1 MQKIISHL
9 STVALAAGLL
19 FSLSSCFRLYF
30 DQPQPKNGVLLS
42 SVPDE
47 LQGAW
52 CSEFDEKIQ
61 KDTTFIDHRG
71 MYHMKFDSLQMKFV
85 EESLFLSDTF
95 LLYQAGDY
103 YVTNGTDDGIWW
115 EINILHVQDNGD
127 IHIYYPSTAP
137 YFGKRCG
144 LRVDSIDQTYGRYGA
159 DSSEWIERTPLFK
172 KSLSMKNVL
181 QRNAVY
187 YSGQFRIKDI
197 KKVII
202 SDNLV
207 YNFRKDGTIVSPGE
221 LHMNSSSEDGME

>member
-1 MQKIISHL
+1 M
-9 STVALAAGLL
+9 
-19 FSLSSCFRLYF
+19 YF

-42 SVPDE
+42 SVPEE

-52 CSEFDEKIQ
+52 CSEYGGEMP
-61 KDTTFIDHRG
+61 KDTTFIDRRG
-71 MYHMKFDSLQMKFV
+71 MYHLKFDSVAMKYV

-95 LLYQAGDY
+95 LLYRAGDY
-103 YVTNGTDDGIWW
+103 YVTNATDDGKWW
-115 EINILHVQDNGD
+115 EINILHVQTNGD
-127 IHIYYPSTAP
+127 ILIYYPSTAP

-159 DSSEWIERTPLFK
+159 DSSDWIERTPLFK

-202 SDNLV
+202 PDNLV
-207 YNFRKDGTIVSPGE
+207 YNFRKDGIIVSPGE
-221 LHMNSSSEDGME
+221 LRPNSSADDSLK